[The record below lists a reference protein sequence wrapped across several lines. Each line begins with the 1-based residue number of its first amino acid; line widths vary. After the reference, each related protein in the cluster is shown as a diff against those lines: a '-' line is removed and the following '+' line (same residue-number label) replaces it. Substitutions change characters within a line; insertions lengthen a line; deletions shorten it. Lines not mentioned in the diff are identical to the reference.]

1 MEKAN
6 VAYSYENKSM
16 YFVSGDIVILNKN
29 MVKLVKAKIGLPDL
43 NNEELGRATKN
54 YIKRSMEE

>member
-1 MEKAN
+1 
-6 VAYSYENKSM
+6 M

-29 MVKLVKAKIGLPDL
+29 MVKLVKAKIGLPNL
-43 NNEELGRATKN
+43 NNEELGRATRN